1 MKSIYIFLTKSDTCV
16 SKMISLAT
24 ADEYT
29 HISIAFDKDLYPMY
43 SFARKYLYTPLPAGL
58 RIEPLQDGFYKR
70 NDSIPCALYELK
82 VSDESYKKAKAL
94 VSEMMEEEKL
104 YKFNILGLILCRM
117 NISYKRNQHY
127 FCSEFV
133 SEILQKSEAI
143 QLPKNP
149 SLMRPADYTQLE
161 ELDCLYEG
169 QLCNLALGIA

>member
-29 HISIAFDKDLYPMY
+29 HISIAFNKELYPMY

-58 RIEPLQDGFYKR
+58 RTEPLQDGFYKR
-70 NDSIPCALYELK
+70 NDGIPCALYELK
-82 VSDESYKKAKAL
+82 VSEESYYKAKGL
-94 VSEMMEEEKL
+94 VTRMMEKENL
-104 YKFNILGLILCRM
+104 YKFNILGLVLCRM
-117 NISYKRNQHY
+117 NISFKRDQHY

-133 SEILQKSEAI
+133 SEILLRSEALE
-143 QLPKNP
+143 LPKNP
-149 SLMRPADYTQLE
+149 SLMRPSDYTQLS

-169 QLCNLALGIA
+169 KLRNLALGMI